1 MLVLLPLSG
10 TSFVLFTYLLLLF
23 IPLFNL
29 MFFCYYVL
37 VSLHL
42 PVQVSLFTVEF
53 CLIYSN
59 GFSCNFYSLISTI
72 IITD

>member
-1 MLVLLPLSG
+1 MCVCVCILVLYCLL
-10 TSFVLFTYLLLLF
+10 TYVLFLI

-42 PVQVSLFTVEF
+42 PVQVSLFTA
-53 CLIYSN
+53 
-59 GFSCNFYSLISTI
+59 
-72 IITD
+72 